1 MPQYNTVMVTVKKR
15 SRWTMSIVAAV
26 FLFVTILQLFSPAIT
41 YAKTVDDIHDINY
54 KYYAARYLRDCLA
67 GLDSRLKNSI
77 PLAALNEN
85 TWLTGG
91 DHKVITGYIFEP
103 TDGLAGCEETG
114 LVKTAMMSLGYG
126 NDPGKLLTDIG
137 YTKQGANF
145 IRPASGDTMNV
156 TIVDKLQ
163 QPNYAR
169 YVYYQKL
176 FVDKCKLVE
185 PPAGNGED
193 VTVNKAVVGDDGNWS
208 VKPVTMRWQDAS
220 VHGTVNNPD
229 YRVSSVT
236 CDNLLKSLSD
246 VLVNSVV
253 AYNNAHKD
261 DPITDE
267 VPGDADDCNKDSP
280 GWNAETK
287 TCDEE
292 GKTKV
297 TCTIEGIGWFVCPAM
312 TFMATITDQA
322 YGFLAEKFLAIDTN
336 LLTGAQSAWARFRD
350 IANILFVIALL
361 FVVYSQITSIGISN
375 YGIKKMLPRIV
386 VAALLVN
393 LSFLICQIAV
403 DLSNI
408 LGYGITQFFG
418 SIDIGKTSSE
428 GGISGL
434 QWTAVIGTIL
444 GLAVGIAFAVSV
456 PVVVSALLA
465 IGLIALILIARQ
477 ALIVLLV
484 AIAPLA
490 FVAYLLPNT
499 EQWFKKWTKMFST
512 LLLLF
517 PIIGLVFAA
526 SRLAGGIIAKTAEEM
541 AAAGQDA
548 TLMQVVA
555 LAVTA
560 LPFFVVPGLLKG
572 ALTAAGAI
580 GTKLQS
586 MADQRMSRAR
596 EGTAK
601 KAKERYERSAFARGK
616 KLREQGKEDYR
627 TRQYARAVA
636 GEDTSIIG
644 RARRRAAAGVTGRAW
659 TPAGE
664 YAAGRAERV
673 AEGKVK
679 EVEQEEI
686 KYATESQRAMTTA
699 DVAKIAQ
706 TGVHNGVRVSE
717 AERAAAI
724 DRTMSTGGFND
735 RRKVL
740 EAMASN
746 KKSITPEMRQR
757 AVSGAYAKGDQDI
770 YGTGFG
776 DKIVSDTGSI
786 SSSASLLQAAV
797 DNAAGGNV
805 KPEQLVK
812 NSSATKYLV
821 DGVRAGTTAAHTSA
835 KANLVSAAGEA
846 EVGEGTK
853 TQIDQNIAASFA
865 DLRRP

>member
-1 MPQYNTVMVTVKKR
+1 MGTRTASSKVYKPRIRLFFV
-15 SRWTMSIVAAV
+15 SLLIAFASIATP
-26 FLFVTILQLFSPAIT
+26 FLVSTPT
-41 YAKTVDDIHDINY
+41 YADTASDIHDITY

-67 GLDSRLKNSI
+67 NRGSARKHIDSRYIIDGAFTS
-77 PLAALNEN
+77 
-85 TWLTGG
+85 G
-91 DHKVITGYIFEP
+91 HKVVIGRYLEP
-103 TDGLAGCEETG
+103 VDGLAGCEESA
-114 LVKTAMMSLGYG
+114 LINTALLSLGYAD
-126 NDPGKLLTDIG
+126 DPGRLLTDIG
-137 YTKQGANF
+137 YTKQGNYYERRADDT
-145 IRPASGDTMNV
+145 DTMNA

-163 QPNYAR
+163 LPNYAR

-176 FVDKCKLVE
+176 FSENCQLLE
-185 PPAGNGED
+185 LNSGGNGEII
-193 VTVNKAVVGDDGNWS
+193 TVKKMVLGDDGEYS
-208 VKPVTMRWQDAS
+208 VKDVQMQWKDMS
-220 VHGTVNNPD
+220 VHGSITKYD
-229 YRVSSVT
+229 YLADQVT
-236 CDNLLKSLSD
+236 CDDLRKSLD
-246 VLVNSVV
+246 ILVT
-253 AYNNAHKD
+253 AAMIYNNDHKD
-261 DPITDE
+261 DAIDEKTNNTPATTDCSKN
-267 VPGDADDCNKDSP
+267 PDADECKDRI
-280 GWNAETK
+280 
-287 TCDEE
+287 
-292 GKTKV
+292 

-312 TFMATITDQA
+312 TFMATINDQA
-322 YGFLAEKFLAIDTN
+322 YGFLAEKFLAIDTG
-336 LLTGAQSAWARFRD
+336 LLTGANSAWARFRD
-350 IANILFVIALL
+350 IANILFVVALL
-361 FVVYSQITSIGISN
+361 LVVYSQITSVGISN

-418 SIDIGKTSSE
+418 SINIGESSSG

-444 GLAVGIAFAVSV
+444 GLAVGIAFAISV

-526 SRLAGGIIAKTAEEM
+526 SRLAGGIIAK
-541 AAAGQDA
+541 AAGDDW
-548 TLMQVVA
+548 LMKVVA

-572 ALTAAGAI
+572 ALDAAGAV
-580 GTKLQS
+580 GAKLKG

-601 KAKERYERSAFARGK
+601 KARERYERSAFARGK
-616 KLREQGKEDYR
+616 KLREQGKDDYR

-686 KYATESQRAMTTA
+686 KYATESQRGMTTA

-746 KKSITPEMRQR
+746 KNSTTQEMRQR

-776 DKIVSDTGSI
+776 DQIVSGVGSI
-786 SSSASLLQAAV
+786 NSGGDLLKAAV

>member
-1 MPQYNTVMVTVKKR
+1 MGTRTASSKVYKPR
-15 SRWTMSIVAAV
+15 IRLFFMSLLIAFASIATPLLVS
-26 FLFVTILQLFSPAIT
+26 TPT
-41 YAKTVDDIHDINY
+41 YAGTAEDIHDITY
-54 KYYAARYLRDCLA
+54 KYYAAIYLRDCLA
-67 GLDSRLKNSI
+67 RRGSPRNHI
-77 PLAALNEN
+77 PAASAK
-85 TWLTGG
+85 TIMDGAFSSG
-91 DHKVITGYIFEP
+91 HKVVIGRYFEP
-103 TDGLAGCEETG
+103 DDGLAGCEETP
-114 LVKTAMMSLGYG
+114 LLTRALMSLGYA
-126 NDPGKLLTDIG
+126 NDPGRLLTDIG
-137 YTKQGANF
+137 YTKVGNF
-145 IRPASGDTMNV
+145 YDRRPDDTDTMNT
-156 TIVDKLQ
+156 TIVDKIKL
-163 QPNYAR
+163 PNYAR

-176 FVDKCKLVE
+176 FSENCQLLE
-185 PPAGNGED
+185 LNSGGNGEIITIKKM
-193 VTVNKAVVGDDGNWS
+193 VLGDDGEYSIKDVQMQW
-208 VKPVTMRWQDAS
+208 KEMS
-220 VHGTVNNPD
+220 VHGTISKYD
-229 YRVSSVT
+229 HLADQVT
-236 CDNLLKSLSD
+236 CDNLRKSLD
-246 VLVNSVV
+246 ILVAAAVT
-253 AYNNAHKD
+253 YNNEHKD
-261 DPITDE
+261 DPINEKTNNTPATTDCAKN
-267 VPGDADDCNKDSP
+267 PDADECKD
-280 GWNAETK
+280 K
-287 TCDEE
+287 I
-292 GKTKV
+292 

-322 YGFLAEKFLAIDTN
+322 YGFLAEKFLAIDTG

-350 IANILFVIALL
+350 IANILFVVALL
-361 FVVYSQITSIGISN
+361 LVVYSQITSVGISN

-418 SIDIGKTSSE
+418 SINIGEASSG

-444 GLAVGIAFAVSV
+444 GLAVGIAFAISV

-526 SRLAGGIIAKTAEEM
+526 SRLAGGIIAK
-541 AAAGQDA
+541 AAGDDDW
-548 TLMQVVA
+548 LMKVVA

-572 ALTAAGAI
+572 ALDAAGAV
-580 GTKLQS
+580 GAKLKG

-636 GEDTSIIG
+636 GDDTSIIG

-679 EVEQEEI
+679 EVEHEEI
-686 KYATESQRAMTTA
+686 KYATERQRGMTTA

-706 TGVHNGVRVSE
+706 TGMHNGVRVSE

-724 DRTMSTGGFND
+724 DRTMTTGGFND

-746 KKSITPEMRQR
+746 KSGTTQEMRQR
-757 AVSGAYAKGDQDI
+757 AVSGAYAKGDQEI

-776 DKIVSDTGSI
+776 DQIVSGVGSI
-786 SSSASLLQAAV
+786 SSGASLLQAAV

-846 EVGEGTK
+846 ESGEGTK
-853 TQIDQNIAASFA
+853 TQIDPNIAASFA

>member
-1 MPQYNTVMVTVKKR
+1 MGTRTASSKVYKPRIRLFFV
-15 SRWTMSIVAAV
+15 SLLIAFASIATP
-26 FLFVTILQLFSPAIT
+26 FLVSTPT
-41 YAKTVDDIHDINY
+41 YADTASDIHDITY

-67 GLDSRLKNSI
+67 NRGSARKHIDSRYIIDGAFTS
-77 PLAALNEN
+77 
-85 TWLTGG
+85 G
-91 DHKVITGYIFEP
+91 HKVVIGRYLEP
-103 TDGLAGCEETG
+103 VDGLAGCEESA
-114 LVKTAMMSLGYG
+114 LINTALLSLGYAD
-126 NDPGKLLTDIG
+126 DPGRLLTDIG
-137 YTKQGANF
+137 YTKQGNYYERRADDT
-145 IRPASGDTMNV
+145 DTMNA

-163 QPNYAR
+163 LPNYAR

-176 FVDKCKLVE
+176 FSENCQLLE
-185 PPAGNGED
+185 LNSGGNGEII
-193 VTVNKAVVGDDGNWS
+193 TVKKMVLGDDGEYS
-208 VKPVTMRWQDAS
+208 VKDVQMQWKDMS
-220 VHGTVNNPD
+220 VHGSITKYD
-229 YRVSSVT
+229 YLADQVT
-236 CDNLLKSLSD
+236 CDDLRKSLD
-246 VLVNSVV
+246 ILVT
-253 AYNNAHKD
+253 AAMIYNNDHKD
-261 DPITDE
+261 DAIDEKTNNTPATTDCSKN
-267 VPGDADDCNKDSP
+267 PDADECKDRI
-280 GWNAETK
+280 
-287 TCDEE
+287 
-292 GKTKV
+292 

-312 TFMATITDQA
+312 TFMATINDQA
-322 YGFLAEKFLAIDTN
+322 YGFLAEKFLAIDTG
-336 LLTGAQSAWARFRD
+336 LLTGANSAWARFRD
-350 IANILFVIALL
+350 IANILFVVALL
-361 FVVYSQITSIGISN
+361 LVVYSQITSVGISN

-418 SIDIGKTSSE
+418 SINIGESSSG

-444 GLAVGIAFAVSV
+444 GLAVGIAFAISV

-526 SRLAGGIIAKTAEEM
+526 SRLAGGIIAK
-541 AAAGQDA
+541 AAGDDW
-548 TLMQVVA
+548 LMKVVA

-560 LPFFVVPGLLKG
+560 LPFFIVPGLLKG
-572 ALTAAGAI
+572 ALDAAGAV
-580 GTKLQS
+580 GAKLKG

-636 GEDTSIIG
+636 GDDTSIIG

-686 KYATESQRAMTTA
+686 KYATESQRGMTTA

-746 KKSITPEMRQR
+746 KNSTTQEMRQR

-776 DKIVSDTGSI
+776 DQIVSGVGSI
-786 SSSASLLQAAV
+786 SSGASLLQAAV

-835 KANLVSAAGEA
+835 KANLVSAASEA
-846 EVGEGTK
+846 ESGEGTK
-853 TQIDQNIAASFA
+853 TQIDPNIAASFA